1 MRSYHCAIPLTE
13 SDGEGVTTRKLSI
26 SVPGNAAIPWLVGGG
41 VHGSAGPLQQIDGLP
56 CTDLVGLR
64 GTSVSRFRLKA
75 RQPNSFSFSIPTP
88 ILFEDVAPRLNSV
101 YILYKLDDSAR
112 LSRLSVMDGPN
123 EVLHLQ
129 FSSTQRYL
137 AESSQDTET
146 AAGTLTTWEVP
157 GHPTLQWG
165 LGIGVIIDPLDGDSD
180 VTFVSAGVELLLEV
194 AQPAAALG

>member
-1 MRSYHCAIPLTE
+1 M
-13 SDGEGVTTRKLSI
+13 TRKISI

-88 ILFEDVAPRLNSV
+88 ILFEDARARLNRV
-101 YILYKLDDSAR
+101 YVLYKLDDSAR

-129 FSSTQRYL
+129 FSAAQRYVASEL
-137 AESSQDTET
+137 SQDVDT
-146 AAGTLTTWEVP
+146 AAGTLTTWDVP
-157 GHPTLQWG
+157 GQPAIQWG

-180 VTFVSAGVELLLEV
+180 VTFVSAGVELLLEE
-194 AQPAAALG
+194 PAAVAVG